1 MKKILIVNFPGHGHV
16 NPTIKLVKELKA
28 AGNKIVYYCT
38 EEFREKLEKAGAIY
52 KSYPYEP
59 IVEKDGRGD
68 KEVLLRN
75 AINLTDAVLGSVLK
89 EEKDFDILIYD
100 SVLSV
105 AEDIK
110 VRLNIKESYSL
121 YTTFAL
127 SKNMMNRARSSGQ
140 SSPAFLESSS
150 ELFKEKTK
158 EINEKYG
165 IKLKSMLEAMTDSR
179 ADRNIVFTSRHFQP
193 LENEFDENFIF
204 VGPSVTERGELT
216 EFNIEKNEEKKLL
229 YISLGTIDN
238 KKLDFYKTTFE
249 AFGKADKID
258 VILSIGKNTNIDNLG
273 KIPSNFKVFN
283 YVPQLEV
290 LKKADIFITHG
301 GMNSSSE
308 GLYNNIPLVVVPQF
322 GDQFLVGRTVTALG
336 AGLMISKDNLNAI
349 NLREG
354 VGEIISNDDFKINA
368 EKIGLSL
375 REATKNLENLVK
387 EISK

>member
-28 AGNKIVYYCT
+28 AGNEIVYYCT
-38 EEFREKLEKAGAIY
+38 EEFREKLEKVGAIY
-52 KSYPYEP
+52 KSYLYEP
-59 IVEKDGRGD
+59 VVEKDSRGN
-68 KEVLLRN
+68 KEILLRN

-100 SVLSV
+100 SVLSIG
-105 AEDIK
+105 EDIK
-110 VRLNIKESYSL
+110 EKLSIKESCAL

-127 SKNMMNRARSSGQ
+127 SKNMMNKARSAGQ
-140 SSPAFLESSS
+140 SSPVFLESSS
-150 ELFKEKTK
+150 DLFKEKTK
-158 EINEKYG
+158 GINEKYG
-165 IKLKSMLEAMTDSR
+165 IKLKSMLEAMTDSK
-179 ADRNIVFTSRHFQP
+179 ADKNIVFTSRHFQP
-193 LENEFDENFIF
+193 LENDFDKSFIF

-216 EFNIEKNEEKKLL
+216 EFNLEKNEDKKLL

-238 KKLDFYKTTFE
+238 KRLDFYKITFE

-258 VILSIGKNTNIDNLG
+258 VVLSVGKNTNIENLG

-322 GDQFLVGRTVTALG
+322 GDQFLVGRTVSALG
-336 AGLMISKDNLNAI
+336 AGVMVSKDNLNAI
-349 NLREG
+349 NLREA
-354 VGEIISNDDFKINA
+354 VGQIISNDDFERNA
-368 EKIGLSL
+368 EKIGVSL